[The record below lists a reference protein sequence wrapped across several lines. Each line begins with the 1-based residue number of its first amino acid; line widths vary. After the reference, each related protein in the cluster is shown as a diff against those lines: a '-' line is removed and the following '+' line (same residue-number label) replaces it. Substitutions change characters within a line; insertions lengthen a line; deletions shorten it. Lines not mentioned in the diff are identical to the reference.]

1 MAALA
6 VHPTETKEACHAI
19 QSPGSPDY
27 GHGAGPGARSDRC
40 RLQQQLKHVR
50 GQLECSGL
58 RIVRFV
64 ARGHRS
70 PPGSSGTGN
79 SAAVAEIT
87 ANWEKFFSSSTPVSQ
102 KVTLLQN
109 GSTFEGAIKAFA
121 SFPLASSLGAKV
133 TNVTV
138 NSATSATV
146 TYNIT
151 TSSGSSLLPNQKGT
165 AVYQD
170 GVWKVGD
177 ASLCG
182 LLKLVPGSSAPAACS
197 SVS

>member
-1 MAALA
+1 LRFSPLARRIALA
-6 VHPTETKEACHAI
+6 PTLAAVLALTVAACSSSSSTSAATSPSASAASAPVSPASPVPASSSAPS
-19 QSPGSPDY
+19 SPGT
-27 GHGAGPGARSDRC
+27 G
-40 RLQQQLKHVR
+40 
-50 GQLECSGL
+50 
-58 RIVRFV
+58 
-64 ARGHRS
+64 
-70 PPGSSGTGN
+70 GN
-79 SAAVAEIT
+79 SAAVAQIT

-109 GSTFEGAIKAFA
+109 GSTFEAAITAFA
-121 SFPLASSLGAKV
+121 NFPLASSLGAKV

-146 TYNIT
+146 TYSIT
-151 TSSGSSLLPNQKGT
+151 TSSGSTLLANQKGT

-182 LLKLVPGSSAPAACS
+182 LFKLIPGGTVPSACS
-197 SVS
+197 SVG